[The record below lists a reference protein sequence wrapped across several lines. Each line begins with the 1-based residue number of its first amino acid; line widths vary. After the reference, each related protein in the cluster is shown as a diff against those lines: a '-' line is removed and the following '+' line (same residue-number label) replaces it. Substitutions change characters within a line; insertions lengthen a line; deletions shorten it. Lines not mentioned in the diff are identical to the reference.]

1 MNKKREEFKSD
12 MEFVSEQF
20 ITAPLPNDWG
30 EMKVQD
36 LHDYLEANAKLE
48 FLEMS
53 GERIA
58 RDMKASAIKLRAYFT
73 FLRQSNVADINI
85 ERANQ

>member
-36 LHDYLEANAKLE
+36 LHDY
-48 FLEMS
+48 
-53 GERIA
+53 
-58 RDMKASAIKLRAYFT
+58 
-73 FLRQSNVADINI
+73 
-85 ERANQ
+85 

>member
-1 MNKKREEFKSD
+1 MIGFIIHSLDSSELIKLKIEEAENSLRGYESRVK
-12 MEFVSEQF
+12 
-20 ITAPLPNDWG
+20 
-30 EMKVQD
+30 
-36 LHDYLEANAKLE
+36 EANAKLE